1 METTTEVRD
10 LDQTEVRDTVGEVSS
25 EKPSRPELSYDT
37 YKRTVGEAKKYKS
50 QVQEMQ
56 ERLKTY
62 EEREM
67 EAKGQHQDLIQALRD
82 ENAKLKSGIRER
94 DEVYTWSKRR
104 EALTSAAYQ
113 LGCSKPEHLLKL
125 MDVEKLNEI
134 EVKEDFTPVMDDIHR
149 VVEEYKTNPDYGY
162 LFKQPSPKVE
172 TVNPMSKIEKEGPV
186 DFDSLPLSEKIKMI
200 KF

>member
-1 METTTEVRD
+1 MDTTTEVRD
-10 LDQTEVRDTVGEVSS
+10 QDQTEVRDTVSEVSS

-56 ERLKTY
+56 ERLKMY
-62 EEREM
+62 EEKEM
-67 EAKGQHQDLIQALRD
+67 EAQGKHQDLIQALRD
-82 ENAKLKSGIRER
+82 ENSRLKDGIRER

-104 EALTSAAYQ
+104 EALMSAAYQ
-113 LGCSKPEHLLKL
+113 QGCSKPEHLLKL
-125 MDVEKLNEI
+125 MDSEKLNEI
-134 EVKEDFTPVMDDIHR
+134 EVKEDFTPVMEDITR
-149 VVEEYKTNPDYGY
+149 VVDEYKANPDFGY

-186 DFDSLPLSEKIKMI
+186 NFKDLPLSEKLKMI